1 MRLIDADNFED
12 RMYHEAFE
20 KDSDMQKWDSGC
32 WIRYKLVENVLRE
45 QPTIASEPHWIP
57 CKERLPKEERKTYW
71 CCDESGYQFQAR
83 WTNNTLG
90 ICESDRWGWSIC
102 DVPQYSHV
110 VAWMPLPP
118 LPPPYT
124 AEGSEK

>member
-1 MRLIDADNFED
+1 MRLIDADNFEN

-32 WIRYKLVENVLRE
+32 WIRYKLVKNVLRE

-57 CKERLPKEERKTYW
+57 CTERLPKEERKAYW

-90 ICESDRWGWSIC
+90 ICGSDRWGWSIC

-110 VAWMPLPP
+110 VAWTSLPES
-118 LPPPYT
+118 YKEVT
-124 AEGSEK
+124 E